1 MSRPAGVEAS
11 DVTEV
16 VVAVAVEVVR
26 VAVVEVGRVAAVEV
40 GRVAV
45 AERDRQM
52 ARSCQRHLGL
62 KVHRMAAHRVANC
75 TRYNARRT
83 QDHRDSQS

>member
-1 MSRPAGVEAS
+1 MSQPAGVEAS

-26 VAVVEVGRVAAVEV
+26 VAVVEVR
-40 GRVAV
+40 RVAV
-45 AERDRQM
+45 AGRDRQM

-62 KVHRMAAHRVANC
+62 KDHRMAVHRAANC

-83 QDHRDSQS
+83 QDRRDSQS

>member
-26 VAVVEVGRVAAVEV
+26 VAVVEVR
-40 GRVAV
+40 RVAV
-45 AERDRQM
+45 AGRDRQM